1 MSNDV
6 IILAILKPEMVWEW
20 STCEVYDTSYYL
32 PLFVVDILGRNVE
45 IFYSLDKML
54 RDVT

>member
-6 IILAILKPEMVWEW
+6 IILEILKPQMEWEW
-20 STCEVYDTSYYL
+20 STCEVYDTSYHL

-45 IFYSLDKML
+45 IFTLLTRY
-54 RDVT
+54 